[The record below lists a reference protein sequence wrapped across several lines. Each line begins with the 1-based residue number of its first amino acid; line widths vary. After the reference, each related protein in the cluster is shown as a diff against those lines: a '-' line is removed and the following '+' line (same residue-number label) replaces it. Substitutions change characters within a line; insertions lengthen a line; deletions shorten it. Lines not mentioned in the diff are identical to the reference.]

1 MMRFGKPLGTLDW
14 TTDRIYLMK
23 SGKFDLTPQEIK
35 EMEAGKF
42 IVRRK
47 QK

>member
-1 MMRFGKPLGTLDW
+1 MMRFGEALGTLNL

-23 SGKFDLTPQEIK
+23 SGKFDLTPEEIK
-35 EMEAGKF
+35 EMESGKF

-47 QK
+47 RK